1 MNEIL
6 VSSTLEVLLDNRF
19 YVLTR
24 NTYWYN
30 ENEEYNTNINI
41 IYNNKIYQVIQRVNK
56 GENPDTNPEKFQV
69 LEFRE
74 ILSENVIT
82 EQINES
88 NKLIRELKQ
97 FDITQAIPRL
107 EALENRNIIFDDTI
121 TKFKQETENN
131 FTELDKYLRTSKT
144 QLQTKISDISTNL
157 QNTSDTLDAK
167 LDTGLNSVTNMANY
181 NKQQIEEIKEHLEN
195 IPDVSAMDNHIKDTS
210 IHFTKEEV
218 LKEATS
224 NVVTT
229 GYDGQ
234 LLSIKDNKPSP
245 KNPIT
250 FINLKM
256 SEDELQLALASKPL
270 TLSDVFSTWTK
281 FAHLPDYNQTISGT
295 ALSEVNAWKYNS
307 SLNAIQNAIN
317 TTAFVGFLR
326 PEPKQ
331 NWRLK
336 IRGKGTDSDND
347 YFAIIIGYLVDEN
360 GVQHTLSL
368 LRTYD
373 KSEHPNTG
381 LFSLVYDFNSI
392 ANWSGLVIVNE
403 TSQIKTQGASWTK
416 PTLIQVTRKGNYIKC
431 ETSESNGSTLTASF
445 EYTLPTE
452 KPETWTDEQFNNITK
467 MLSEPSQMGFGMCSQ
482 PGYFQLLETDGIFDN
497 SDIFDGINN
506 VVYKFNNT
514 SNKWENS
521 GKISDNI
528 GNYTIC
534 FDKKTKVLAYCV
546 DDELVILNS

>member
-1 MNEIL
+1 MNEIS

-30 ENEEYNTNINI
+30 KNEEYNTDINI
-41 IYNNKIYQVIQRVNK
+41 IYDNKIYQVIQRVNK

-69 LEFRE
+69 LDFRE

-88 NKLIRELKQ
+88 NKLIQELKQ
-97 FDITQAIPRL
+97 FDFTQAIPRL

-131 FTELDKYLRTSKT
+131 FTELDKFLRTSKT

-157 QNTSDTLDAK
+157 QNTSDALNAK
-167 LDTGLNSVTNMANY
+167 VDTGLNSVTNMANY

-250 FINLKM
+250 FVNLKM

-270 TLSDVFSTWTK
+270 TLSDVFKTWTK
-281 FAHLPDYNQTISGT
+281 FAHLPNYNQTISGT
-295 ALSEVNAWKYNS
+295 ALSEVNAWRYNS
-307 SLNAIQNAIN
+307 SLNAIQNSVN

-347 YFAIIIGYLVDEN
+347 YFAIIIGYLVDEH

-368 LRTYD
+368 LRTYNNT
-373 KSEHPNTG
+373 EHAKTG

-392 ANWSGLVIVNE
+392 ANWDGLVIMNE
-403 TSQIKTQGASWTK
+403 TSQIKTQGVSWTK

-431 ETSESNGSTLTASF
+431 ETGESNGSTLTASF

-452 KPETWTDEQFNNITK
+452 KPEAWTDEQFNNITK

>member
-1 MNEIL
+1 MNEIS

-30 ENEEYNTNINI
+30 KNEEYNTDINI
-41 IYNNKIYQVIQRVNK
+41 IYDNKIYQVIQRVNK

-69 LEFRE
+69 LDFRE

-88 NKLIRELKQ
+88 NKLIQELKQ
-97 FDITQAIPRL
+97 FDFTQAIPRL

-131 FTELDKYLRTSKT
+131 FTELDKFLRTSKT

-157 QNTSDTLDAK
+157 QNTSDALNAK
-167 LDTGLNSVTNMANY
+167 VDTGLNSVTNMANY

-250 FINLKM
+250 FVNLKM

-270 TLSDVFSTWTK
+270 TLSDVFKTWTK
-281 FAHLPDYNQTISGT
+281 FAHLPNYNQTISGT
-295 ALSEVNAWKYNS
+295 ALSEVNAWRYNS
-307 SLNAIQNAIN
+307 SLNAIQNSVN

-347 YFAIIIGYLVDEN
+347 YFAIIIGYLVDEH

-368 LRTYD
+368 LRTYNNT
-373 KSEHPNTG
+373 EHAKTG

-392 ANWSGLVIVNE
+392 ANWDGLVIVNE
-403 TSQIKTQGASWTK
+403 TPQIKTQGVSWTK

-431 ETSESNGSTLTASF
+431 ETGESNGSTLTASF

-452 KPETWTDEQFNNITK
+452 KPEAWTDEQFNNITK

>member
-1 MNEIL
+1 MNEIS

-30 ENEEYNTNINI
+30 KNEEYNTDINI
-41 IYNNKIYQVIQRVNK
+41 IYDKKIYQVIQRVNK

-88 NKLIRELKQ
+88 NKLIQELKQ

-107 EALENRNIIFDDTI
+107 EALENRNIIFNDTI

-131 FTELDKYLRTSKT
+131 FTELDKSLRTSKT

-157 QNTSDTLDAK
+157 QNTSDALNAK

-181 NKQQIEEIKEHLEN
+181 NKQQIEEIQEHLEN

-218 LKEATS
+218 LNEATS

-234 LLSIKDNKPSP
+234 LLSIKNNKPSP

-250 FINLKM
+250 FVNLKM

-270 TLSDVFSTWTK
+270 TLSDVFKTWTK
-281 FAHLPDYNQTISGT
+281 FAHLPNYNQTISGT
-295 ALSEVNAWKYNS
+295 ALSEVNAWRYNS
-307 SLNAIQNAIN
+307 SLNAIQNSVN

-347 YFAIIIGYLVDEN
+347 YFAIIIGYLVDEH

-368 LRTYD
+368 LRTYNNT
-373 KSEHPNTG
+373 EHSKTG

-392 ANWSGLVIVNE
+392 ANWDGLVIVNE
-403 TSQIKTQGASWTK
+403 TSQIKTQGVSWTK

-431 ETSESNGSTLTASF
+431 ETGESNGSTLTASF

-452 KPETWTDEQFNNITK
+452 KPEAWTDEQFNNITK

>member
-30 ENEEYNTNINI
+30 ENEEYNTDINI

-88 NKLIRELKQ
+88 NKLIQELKQ

-107 EALENRNIIFDDTI
+107 EALENRNIIFNDTI

-157 QNTSDTLDAK
+157 QNTSDTLNAK
-167 LDTGLNSVTNMANY
+167 IDTGLNSVTNMANY
-181 NKQQIEEIKEHLEN
+181 NKQQIEEIKEHLES

-250 FINLKM
+250 FVNLKM

-295 ALSEVNAWKYNS
+295 ALSEVNAWTYNS
-307 SLNAIQNAIN
+307 SLNAIQNSIN

-373 KSEHPNTG
+373 NTEHDKTG

-392 ANWSGLVIVNE
+392 ANWDGLVIVNE

-431 ETSESNGSTLTASF
+431 ETGESNGSELTASF

-452 KPETWTDEQFNNITK
+452 KPEAWTDEQFNNITK

>member
-1 MNEIL
+1 MNEIF

-30 ENEEYNTNINI
+30 KNEEYNTNINI

-88 NKLIRELKQ
+88 NKLIQELKQ

-107 EALENRNIIFDDTI
+107 EALENRNIIFNDTI

-131 FTELDKYLRTSKT
+131 FTELDKSLRTSKT

-157 QNTSDTLDAK
+157 QNTSDTLNAK
-167 LDTGLNSVTNMANY
+167 IDTGLNSVTNMANY
-181 NKQQIEEIKEHLEN
+181 NKQQIEEIQEHLEN

-210 IHFTKEEV
+210 IHFSKEEV

-234 LLSIKDNKPSP
+234 LLSIKNNKPSP

-250 FINLKM
+250 FVNLKM

-270 TLSDVFSTWTK
+270 TLSDVFKTWTK
-281 FAHLPDYNQTISGT
+281 FAHLPNYSQTISGT
-295 ALSEVNAWKYNS
+295 ALSEVNAWRYNS
-307 SLNAIQNAIN
+307 SLNAIQNSVN

-347 YFAIIIGYLVDEN
+347 YFAIIIGYLVDEH

-368 LRTYD
+368 LRTYNNT
-373 KSEHPNTG
+373 EHAKTG

-392 ANWSGLVIVNE
+392 ANWDGLVIMNE
-403 TSQIKTQGASWTK
+403 TSQIKTQGVSWAK

-431 ETSESNGSTLTASF
+431 ETGESNGSTLTASF

-452 KPETWTDEQFNNITK
+452 KPEAWTDEQFNNITK

>member
-30 ENEEYNTNINI
+30 ENEEYNTDINI

-88 NKLIRELKQ
+88 NKLIQELKQ

-157 QNTSDTLDAK
+157 QNTSDTLNAK
-167 LDTGLNSVTNMANY
+167 VDTGLNSVTNMANY
-181 NKQQIEEIKEHLEN
+181 NKQQIEEIKEHLES

-295 ALSEVNAWKYNS
+295 ALSEVNAWTYNS
-307 SLNAIQNAIN
+307 SLNAIQNSIN

-326 PEPKQ
+326 PEPKF

-368 LRTYD
+368 LRTFD

-392 ANWSGLVIVNE
+392 ANWDGLVIVNE

-431 ETSESNGSTLTASF
+431 ETGESNGSTLTASF

-452 KPETWTDEQFNNITK
+452 KPEAWTEEQFNNITK

>member
-1 MNEIL
+1 MNEIS

-30 ENEEYNTNINI
+30 KNEEYNTNINI

-88 NKLIRELKQ
+88 NKLIQELKQ

-107 EALENRNIIFDDTI
+107 EALENRNIIFNDSI

-131 FTELDKYLRTSKT
+131 FTELDKSLRTSKT

-157 QNTSDTLDAK
+157 QNTSDALNAK
-167 LDTGLNSVTNMANY
+167 IDTGLNSVTNMANY
-181 NKQQIEEIKEHLEN
+181 NKQQIEEIQEHLEN

-234 LLSIKDNKPSP
+234 LLSIKNNKPSP

-270 TLSDVFSTWTK
+270 TLSDVFKTWTK
-281 FAHLPDYNQTISGT
+281 FAHLPNYSQTISGT
-295 ALSEVNAWKYNS
+295 ALSEVNAWRYNS
-307 SLNAIQNAIN
+307 SLNAIQNSVN

-347 YFAIIIGYLVDEN
+347 YFAIIIGYLVDEH

-368 LRTYD
+368 LRTYNNT
-373 KSEHPNTG
+373 EHAKTG

-392 ANWSGLVIVNE
+392 ANWDGLVIMNE
-403 TSQIKTQGASWTK
+403 TSQIKTQGVSWAK

-431 ETSESNGSTLTASF
+431 ETGESNGSTLTASF

-452 KPETWTDEQFNNITK
+452 KPEAWTDEQFNNITK

>member
-30 ENEEYNTNINI
+30 ESEEYNTDINI

-88 NKLIRELKQ
+88 NKLIQELKQ

-157 QNTSDTLDAK
+157 QNTSDTLNAK
-167 LDTGLNSVTNMANY
+167 VDTGLNSVTNMANY

-295 ALSEVNAWKYNS
+295 ALSEVNAWTYNS

-431 ETSESNGSTLTASF
+431 ETGESNSSELTASF

>member
-1 MNEIL
+1 MNEIS

-30 ENEEYNTNINI
+30 ENEEYNTDINI
-41 IYNNKIYQVIQRVNK
+41 IYDNKIYQVIQSVNK

-69 LEFRE
+69 LDFRE

-88 NKLIRELKQ
+88 NKLIQELKQ
-97 FDITQAIPRL
+97 FDFTQAIPRL

-131 FTELDKYLRTSKT
+131 FTELDKSLKTSKT

-157 QNTSDTLDAK
+157 QNTSDTLNAK

-218 LKEATS
+218 LREATS

-250 FINLKM
+250 FVNLKM

-270 TLSDVFSTWTK
+270 TLSDVFKTWTK
-281 FAHLPDYNQTISGT
+281 FAHLPNYNQTISGT

-307 SLNAIQNAIN
+307 SLNAIQNTVN

-347 YFAIIIGYLVDEN
+347 YFAIIIGYLVDES

-368 LRTYD
+368 LRTYNNT
-373 KSEHPNTG
+373 EHSKTG

-392 ANWSGLVIVNE
+392 ANWDGLVIMNE
-403 TSQIKTQGASWTK
+403 TSQIKTQGVSWTK

-431 ETSESNGSTLTASF
+431 ETGESNSSTLTASF

-452 KPETWTDEQFNNITK
+452 KPEAWTDEQFNNITK

>member
-30 ENEEYNTNINI
+30 ENEEYNTDINI

-88 NKLIRELKQ
+88 NKLIQELKQ

-157 QNTSDTLDAK
+157 QNTSDTLNAK
-167 LDTGLNSVTNMANY
+167 IDTGLNSVTNMANY
-181 NKQQIEEIKEHLEN
+181 NKQQIEEIKEHLES

-250 FINLKM
+250 FVNLKM

-295 ALSEVNAWKYNS
+295 ALSEVNAWTYNS
-307 SLNAIQNAIN
+307 SLNAIQNSIN

-392 ANWSGLVIVNE
+392 ANWDGLVIVNE

-431 ETSESNGSTLTASF
+431 ETGESNGSELTASF

-452 KPETWTDEQFNNITK
+452 KPEAWTEEQFNNITK

-482 PGYFQLLETDGIFDN
+482 SGYFQLLETDGIFDN

>member
-30 ENEEYNTNINI
+30 ENEEYNTDINI
-41 IYNNKIYQVIQRVNK
+41 IYDNKIYQVIQRVNK

-88 NKLIRELKQ
+88 NKLIQELKQ
-97 FDITQAIPRL
+97 FDFTQAIPRL

-403 TSQIKTQGASWTK
+403 TSQIKTQGATWTK

>member
-30 ENEEYNTNINI
+30 ENEEYNTDINI

-88 NKLIRELKQ
+88 NKLIQELKQ

-107 EALENRNIIFDDTI
+107 EALENRNIIFNDTI

-157 QNTSDTLDAK
+157 QNTSDTLNAK
-167 LDTGLNSVTNMANY
+167 VDTGLNSVTNMANY

-250 FINLKM
+250 FVNLKM

-295 ALSEVNAWKYNS
+295 ALSEVNAWTYNS
-307 SLNAIQNAIN
+307 SLNAIQNSIN

-392 ANWSGLVIVNE
+392 ANWDGLVIVNE

-431 ETSESNGSTLTASF
+431 ETGESNGSELTASF

-452 KPETWTDEQFNNITK
+452 KPEAWTDEQFNNITK

>member
-30 ENEEYNTNINI
+30 ENEEYNTDINI
-41 IYNNKIYQVIQRVNK
+41 IYDNKIYQVIQRVNK

-88 NKLIRELKQ
+88 NKLIQELKQ

-144 QLQTKISDISTNL
+144 QLQTKISDVSANL
-157 QNTSDTLDAK
+157 QNTSDTLNAR

-250 FINLKM
+250 FVNLKM

-281 FAHLPDYNQTISGT
+281 FAHLPNYDQTISGT
-295 ALSEVNAWKYNS
+295 ALSEVNAWEYNS
-307 SLNAIQNAIN
+307 SLNAIQNSVN

-347 YFAIIIGYLVDEN
+347 YFAIIIGYLVDEH

-368 LRTYD
+368 LRTYGNNEHD
-373 KSEHPNTG
+373 KTG

-392 ANWSGLVIVNE
+392 ANWDGLVIVNE
-403 TSQIKTQGASWTK
+403 TSQIKTQGVSWTK

-431 ETSESNGSTLTASF
+431 ETGESNGSTLTASF

-452 KPETWTDEQFNNITK
+452 KPEAWTDEQFSNITK

-506 VVYKFNNT
+506 VVYKFNNI

>member
-1 MNEIL
+1 MNEIS

-30 ENEEYNTNINI
+30 ENEEYNTDINI
-41 IYNNKIYQVIQRVNK
+41 IYGNKIYQVIQRVNK

-69 LEFRE
+69 LDFRE

-97 FDITQAIPRL
+97 FDFTQAIPRL

-131 FTELDKYLRTSKT
+131 FTELDKFLRTSKT

-157 QNTSDTLDAK
+157 QNTSDTLNAR

-195 IPDVSAMDNHIKDTS
+195 IPDVSAMDNHIKDTN

-218 LKEATS
+218 PREATS

-234 LLSIKDNKPSP
+234 LLSIKNNKPSP

-270 TLSDVFSTWTK
+270 TLSDVFKTWTK
-281 FAHLPDYNQTISGT
+281 FAHLPNYNQTISGT
-295 ALSEVNAWKYNS
+295 ALSEVNAWRYNS
-307 SLNAIQNAIN
+307 SLNAIQNSIN

-347 YFAIIIGYLVDEN
+347 YFAIIIGYLVDEH

-368 LRTYD
+368 LRTYNNT
-373 KSEHPNTG
+373 EHSKTG

-392 ANWSGLVIVNE
+392 ANWDGLVIMNE
-403 TSQIKTQGASWTK
+403 TSQIKTQGVSWTK

-431 ETSESNGSTLTASF
+431 ETGESNGSTLTASF

-452 KPETWTDEQFNNITK
+452 KPEAWTDEQFKNITK

>member
-30 ENEEYNTNINI
+30 ENEEYNTDINI

-88 NKLIRELKQ
+88 NKLIQELKQ

-107 EALENRNIIFDDTI
+107 EALENRNIIFNDTI

-157 QNTSDTLDAK
+157 QNTSDTLNAK
-167 LDTGLNSVTNMANY
+167 IDTGLNSVTNMANY

-250 FINLKM
+250 FVNLKM

-307 SLNAIQNAIN
+307 SLNAIQNSIN

-392 ANWSGLVIVNE
+392 ANWDGLVIVNE

-431 ETSESNGSTLTASF
+431 ETGESNGSELTASF

-452 KPETWTDEQFNNITK
+452 KPEAWTDEQFNNITK

>member
-1 MNEIL
+1 MNEIS
-6 VSSTLEVLLDNRF
+6 VSGTLEVLLDNRF

-30 ENEEYNTNINI
+30 ENEEYNTDINI

-69 LEFRE
+69 LDFRE

-88 NKLIRELKQ
+88 NKLIQELKQ
-97 FDITQAIPRL
+97 FDFTQAIPRL

-131 FTELDKYLRTSKT
+131 FTELDKFLRTSKT
-144 QLQTKISDISTNL
+144 QLQTKISDISANL
-157 QNTSDTLDAK
+157 QNTSDTLNAK

-218 LKEATS
+218 LREATS

-234 LLSIKDNKPSP
+234 LLSIKNNKPSP

-270 TLSDVFSTWTK
+270 TLSDVFKTWTK
-281 FAHLPDYNQTISGT
+281 FAHLPNYSQTISGT
-295 ALSEVNAWKYNS
+295 ALSEVNAWRYNN
-307 SLNAIQNAIN
+307 SLNAIQNSVN

-347 YFAIIIGYLVDEN
+347 YFAIIIGYLVDES

-368 LRTYD
+368 LRTYNNT
-373 KSEHPNTG
+373 EHAKTG

-392 ANWSGLVIVNE
+392 ANWDGLVIMNE
-403 TSQIKTQGASWTK
+403 TSQIKTQGVSWTK

-431 ETSESNGSTLTASF
+431 ETGESNGSTLTASF

-452 KPETWTDEQFNNITK
+452 KPEAWTDEQFKNITK

>member
-30 ENEEYNTNINI
+30 ENEEYNTDINI
-41 IYNNKIYQVIQRVNK
+41 IYGNKIYQVIQRVNK

-69 LEFRE
+69 LDYRE

-88 NKLIRELKQ
+88 NKLIQELKQ
-97 FDITQAIPRL
+97 FDFTQAIPRL

-157 QNTSDTLDAK
+157 QNTSDTLNAK
-167 LDTGLNSVTNMANY
+167 VDTGLNSVTNMANY

-218 LKEATS
+218 LKEANS

-307 SLNAIQNAIN
+307 SLNAIQNSIN

-392 ANWSGLVIVNE
+392 ANWDGLVIVNE
-403 TSQIKTQGASWTK
+403 TAQIKTQGASWTK

-452 KPETWTDEQFNNITK
+452 KPEAWTDEQFNNITK

>member
-30 ENEEYNTNINI
+30 ENEEYNTDINI
-41 IYNNKIYQVIQRVNK
+41 IYDNKIYQVIQRVNK

-88 NKLIRELKQ
+88 NKLIQELKQ

-131 FTELDKYLRTSKT
+131 FTELDKSLKTSKT

-157 QNTSDTLDAK
+157 QNTSDTLNAK
-167 LDTGLNSVTNMANY
+167 IDTGLNSVTNMANY

-195 IPDVSAMDNHIKDTS
+195 IPDVSAMDNHIRDTS

-218 LKEATS
+218 LREATS

-250 FINLKM
+250 FVNLKM

-270 TLSDVFSTWTK
+270 TLSDVFKTWTK
-281 FAHLPDYNQTISGT
+281 FAHLPNYKQTISGT
-295 ALSEVNAWKYNS
+295 ALSEVNAWRYNS
-307 SLNAIQNAIN
+307 SLNAIQNSVN

-347 YFAIIIGYLVDEN
+347 YFAIIIGYLVDEH

-368 LRTYD
+368 LRTYNNT
-373 KSEHPNTG
+373 EHAKTG

-392 ANWSGLVIVNE
+392 ANWDGLVIVNE
-403 TSQIKTQGASWTK
+403 TSQIKTQGVSWTK

-431 ETSESNGSTLTASF
+431 ETGESNGSTLTASF

-452 KPETWTDEQFNNITK
+452 KPEAWTDEQFNNITK

>member
-1 MNEIL
+1 MNEML

-30 ENEEYNTNINI
+30 ENEEYNIDINI

-69 LEFRE
+69 LEYRE

-88 NKLIRELKQ
+88 NKLIQELKQ

-157 QNTSDTLDAK
+157 QNTSDALDAK

-431 ETSESNGSTLTASF
+431 ETGESNGSTLTASF

-452 KPETWTDEQFNNITK
+452 KPEAWTDEQFNNITK

-534 FDKKTKVLAYCV
+534 FDKKTKVLAYCI

>member
-30 ENEEYNTNINI
+30 ENEEYNTDINI

-69 LEFRE
+69 LDYRE

-88 NKLIRELKQ
+88 NKLIQELKQ
-97 FDITQAIPRL
+97 FDFTQAIPRL

-157 QNTSDTLDAK
+157 QNTSNTLDAK

-181 NKQQIEEIKEHLEN
+181 NKQQIEEIKEHLED

-295 ALSEVNAWKYNS
+295 ALSEVNAWTYNS
-307 SLNAIQNAIN
+307 SLNAIQNSIN

-368 LRTYD
+368 LRTFD

-392 ANWSGLVIVNE
+392 ANWDGLVIMNE

-431 ETSESNGSTLTASF
+431 ETGESNGSTLTASF

-452 KPETWTDEQFNNITK
+452 KPETWTEEQFNNITK

>member
-1 MNEIL
+1 MNEIS
-6 VSSTLEVLLDNRF
+6 VSGTLEVLLDNRF

-30 ENEEYNTNINI
+30 KNEEYNTDINI
-41 IYNNKIYQVIQRVNK
+41 IYGNKIYQVIQRVNK

-69 LEFRE
+69 LDFRE

-88 NKLIRELKQ
+88 NKLIQELKQ
-97 FDITQAIPRL
+97 FDFTQAIPRL

-131 FTELDKYLRTSKT
+131 FTELDKFLRTSKT

-157 QNTSDTLDAK
+157 QNTSDALNAK
-167 LDTGLNSVTNMANY
+167 VDTGLNSVTNMANY

-218 LKEATS
+218 LREATS

-234 LLSIKDNKPSP
+234 LLSIKNNKPSP

-270 TLSDVFSTWTK
+270 TLSDVFKTWTK
-281 FAHLPDYNQTISGT
+281 FAHLPNYSQTISGT
-295 ALSEVNAWKYNS
+295 ALSEVNAWRYNS
-307 SLNAIQNAIN
+307 SLNAIQNSVN

-347 YFAIIIGYLVDEN
+347 YFAIIIGYLVDEH

-368 LRTYD
+368 LRTYNNT
-373 KSEHPNTG
+373 EHAKTG

-392 ANWSGLVIVNE
+392 ANWDGLVIMNE
-403 TSQIKTQGASWTK
+403 TSQIKTQGVSWTK

-431 ETSESNGSTLTASF
+431 ETGESNGSTLTASF

-452 KPETWTDEQFNNITK
+452 KPEAWTDEQFNNITK

>member
-1 MNEIL
+1 MNEIS
-6 VSSTLEVLLDNRF
+6 VTSTLEVLLDNRF

-30 ENEEYNTNINI
+30 KNEEYNTDINI

-69 LEFRE
+69 LEYRE

-88 NKLIRELKQ
+88 NKLINELKQ
-97 FDITQAIPRL
+97 FDFTQAIPRL

-131 FTELDKYLRTSKT
+131 FTELDKFLRTSKT
-144 QLQTKISDISTNL
+144 QLQTKISDISANL
-157 QNTSDTLDAK
+157 QNTSDSLNAK
-167 LDTGLNSVTNMANY
+167 IDTGLNSVTNMANY
-181 NKQQIEEIKEHLEN
+181 NKQQIEEIKEHLDN

-218 LKEATS
+218 LREATS

-234 LLSIKDNKPSP
+234 LLSIKNNKPSP

-270 TLSDVFSTWTK
+270 TLSDVFKTWTK
-281 FAHLPDYNQTISGT
+281 FAHLPNYNQTISGT
-295 ALSEVNAWKYNS
+295 ALSEVNAWRYNS
-307 SLNAIQNAIN
+307 SLNAIQNSVN

-347 YFAIIIGYLVDEN
+347 YFAIIIGYLVDEH

-368 LRTYD
+368 LRTYNNT
-373 KSEHPNTG
+373 EHSKTG

-392 ANWSGLVIVNE
+392 ANWDGLVIVNE
-403 TSQIKTQGASWTK
+403 TSQIKTQGVSWTK

-431 ETSESNGSTLTASF
+431 ETGESNGSTLTASF

-452 KPETWTDEQFNNITK
+452 KPEAWTDEQFNNITK

>member
-1 MNEIL
+1 MNEIS

-30 ENEEYNTNINI
+30 KNEEYNTDINI
-41 IYNNKIYQVIQRVNK
+41 IYDNKIYQVIQRVNK
-56 GENPDTNPEKFQV
+56 GENPDTNPEKFKV

-88 NKLIRELKQ
+88 NKLIQELKQ

-131 FTELDKYLRTSKT
+131 FTELDKSLKTSKT

-157 QNTSDTLDAK
+157 QNTSDTLNAK
-167 LDTGLNSVTNMANY
+167 VDTGLNSVTNMANY

-218 LKEATS
+218 LREATS

-234 LLSIKDNKPSP
+234 LLSIKNNKPSP

-250 FINLKM
+250 FVNLKM

-281 FAHLPDYNQTISGT
+281 FAHLPNYNQTISGT
-295 ALSEVNAWKYNS
+295 ALSEVNAWRYNS
-307 SLNAIQNAIN
+307 SLNAIQNSVN

-347 YFAIIIGYLVDEN
+347 YFAIIIGYLVDEH

-368 LRTYD
+368 LRTYNNT
-373 KSEHPNTG
+373 EHAKTG

-392 ANWSGLVIVNE
+392 ANWDGLVIMNE
-403 TSQIKTQGASWTK
+403 TSQIKTQGVSWTK

-431 ETSESNGSTLTASF
+431 ETGESNGSTLTASF

-452 KPETWTDEQFNNITK
+452 KPEAWTDEQFNNITK

>member
-30 ENEEYNTNINI
+30 ENEEYNTDINI

-88 NKLIRELKQ
+88 NKLIQELKQ

-107 EALENRNIIFDDTI
+107 EALENRNIIFNDTI

-157 QNTSDTLDAK
+157 QNTSDTLNAK
-167 LDTGLNSVTNMANY
+167 VDTGLNSVTNMANY

-250 FINLKM
+250 FVNLKM

-295 ALSEVNAWKYNS
+295 ALSEVNAWTYNS
-307 SLNAIQNAIN
+307 SLNAIQNSIN

-392 ANWSGLVIVNE
+392 ANWDGLVIVNE

-431 ETSESNGSTLTASF
+431 ETGESNGSELTASF

-452 KPETWTDEQFNNITK
+452 KPEAWTEEQFNNITK

>member
-1 MNEIL
+1 MNDIS

-30 ENEEYNTNINI
+30 ENEEYNTDINI

-88 NKLIRELKQ
+88 NKLIQELKQ

-281 FAHLPDYNQTISGT
+281 FAHLPNYSQTISGT

-307 SLNAIQNAIN
+307 SLNAIQNSIN

-431 ETSESNGSTLTASF
+431 ETGESNGSELTASF

-452 KPETWTDEQFNNITK
+452 KPEAWTDEQFNNITK

>member
-1 MNEIL
+1 MNEIS
-6 VSSTLEVLLDNRF
+6 VSGTLEVLLDNRF

-30 ENEEYNTNINI
+30 ENEEYNTDINI
-41 IYNNKIYQVIQRVNK
+41 IYGNKIYQVIQRVNK

-69 LEFRE
+69 LDFRE

-88 NKLIRELKQ
+88 NKLIQELKQ
-97 FDITQAIPRL
+97 FDFTQAIPRL

-131 FTELDKYLRTSKT
+131 FTELDKFLRTSKT

-157 QNTSDTLDAK
+157 QNTSDTLNAR

-218 LKEATS
+218 LREATS

-234 LLSIKDNKPSP
+234 LLSIKNNKPSP

-270 TLSDVFSTWTK
+270 TLSDVFKTWTK
-281 FAHLPDYNQTISGT
+281 FAHLPNYSQTISGT
-295 ALSEVNAWKYNS
+295 ALSEVNAWRYNS
-307 SLNAIQNAIN
+307 SLNAIQNSVN

-347 YFAIIIGYLVDEN
+347 YFAIIIGYLVDEH

-368 LRTYD
+368 LRTYNNT
-373 KSEHPNTG
+373 EHAKTG

-392 ANWSGLVIVNE
+392 ANWDGLVIMNE
-403 TSQIKTQGASWTK
+403 TSQIKTQGVSWTK

-431 ETSESNGSTLTASF
+431 ETGESNGSTLTASF

-452 KPETWTDEQFNNITK
+452 KPEAWTDEQFNNITK

>member
-30 ENEEYNTNINI
+30 ENEEYNTDINI

-88 NKLIRELKQ
+88 NKLIQELKQ

-157 QNTSDTLDAK
+157 QNTSDTLNAK
-167 LDTGLNSVTNMANY
+167 IDTGLNSVTNMANY

-250 FINLKM
+250 FVNLKM

-295 ALSEVNAWKYNS
+295 ALSEVNAWTYNS
-307 SLNAIQNAIN
+307 SLNAIQNSIN

-368 LRTYD
+368 LRAYD
-373 KSEHPNTG
+373 NTEHDKTG

-392 ANWSGLVIVNE
+392 ANWDGLVIVNE

-431 ETSESNGSTLTASF
+431 ETGESNGSELTASF

-452 KPETWTDEQFNNITK
+452 KPEAWTDEQFNNITK

>member
-30 ENEEYNTNINI
+30 ENEEYNTDINI

-88 NKLIRELKQ
+88 NKLIQELKQ

-157 QNTSDTLDAK
+157 QNTSDTLNAK
-167 LDTGLNSVTNMANY
+167 VDTGLNSVTNMANY

-250 FINLKM
+250 FVNLKM
-256 SEDELQLALASKPL
+256 SEEELQLALASKPL

-403 TSQIKTQGASWTK
+403 TSQIKTQGATWSK

-431 ETSESNGSTLTASF
+431 ETGESNGSTLTASF

-452 KPETWTDEQFNNITK
+452 KPEAWTDEQFNNITK

-506 VVYKFNNT
+506 VVYKYNTT

-521 GKISDNI
+521 GKISDVI

-534 FDKKTKVLAYCV
+534 FDKKTKVLAYCI

>member
-30 ENEEYNTNINI
+30 ENEEYNTDINI

-88 NKLIRELKQ
+88 NKLIQELKQ

-107 EALENRNIIFDDTI
+107 EALENRNIIFNDTI

-157 QNTSDTLDAK
+157 QNTSDTLNAK
-167 LDTGLNSVTNMANY
+167 IDTGLNSVTNMANY
-181 NKQQIEEIKEHLEN
+181 NKQQIEEIKEHLES

-250 FINLKM
+250 FVNLKM

-295 ALSEVNAWKYNS
+295 ALSEVNAWTYNS
-307 SLNAIQNAIN
+307 SLNAIQNSIN

-336 IRGKGTDSDND
+336 IRGKGTDTDND

-373 KSEHPNTG
+373 NTEHDKTG

-392 ANWSGLVIVNE
+392 ANWDGLVIVNE
-403 TSQIKTQGASWTK
+403 TSQIKTQGATWSK

-431 ETSESNGSTLTASF
+431 ETGESNGSELTASF

-452 KPETWTDEQFNNITK
+452 KPEAWTDEQFNNITK
-467 MLSEPSQMGFGMCSQ
+467 MLSEPSQMGFGMRSQ

>member
-1 MNEIL
+1 MNEIF

-30 ENEEYNTNINI
+30 KNEEYNTNINI

-88 NKLIRELKQ
+88 NKLIQELKQ

-107 EALENRNIIFDDTI
+107 EALENRNIIFNDTI

-131 FTELDKYLRTSKT
+131 FTELDKSLRTSKT
-144 QLQTKISDISTNL
+144 QLQNKISDISTNL
-157 QNTSDTLDAK
+157 QNTSDTLNAK
-167 LDTGLNSVTNMANY
+167 IDTGLNSVTNMASY
-181 NKQQIEEIKEHLEN
+181 NKQQIEEIQEHLEN

-234 LLSIKDNKPSP
+234 LLSIKNNKPSP

-250 FINLKM
+250 FVNLKM

-270 TLSDVFSTWTK
+270 TLSDVFKTWTK
-281 FAHLPDYNQTISGT
+281 FAHLPNYSQTISGT
-295 ALSEVNAWKYNS
+295 ALSEVNAWRYNS
-307 SLNAIQNAIN
+307 SLNAIQNSVN

-347 YFAIIIGYLVDEN
+347 YFAIIIGYLVDEH

-368 LRTYD
+368 LRTYNNT
-373 KSEHPNTG
+373 EHSKTG

-392 ANWSGLVIVNE
+392 ANWDGLVIMNE
-403 TSQIKTQGASWTK
+403 TSQIKTQGVSWAK

-431 ETSESNGSTLTASF
+431 ETGESNGSTLTASF

-452 KPETWTDEQFNNITK
+452 KPEAWTDEQFNNITK

>member
-30 ENEEYNTNINI
+30 ENEEYNTDINI

-88 NKLIRELKQ
+88 NKLIQELKQ

-157 QNTSDTLDAK
+157 QNTSDTLNAK
-167 LDTGLNSVTNMANY
+167 VDTGLNSVTNMANY

-250 FINLKM
+250 FVNLKM

-295 ALSEVNAWKYNS
+295 ALSEVNAWTYNS
-307 SLNAIQNAIN
+307 SLNAIQNSIN

-392 ANWSGLVIVNE
+392 ANWDGLVIVNE

-431 ETSESNGSTLTASF
+431 ETGESNGSELTASF

-452 KPETWTDEQFNNITK
+452 KPEAWTEEQFNNITK

>member
-1 MNEIL
+1 MNEIS

-30 ENEEYNTNINI
+30 ENEEYNTDINI

-69 LEFRE
+69 LDYRE

-88 NKLIRELKQ
+88 NKLIQELKQ
-97 FDITQAIPRL
+97 FDFTQAIPRL

-131 FTELDKYLRTSKT
+131 FTELDKFLRTSKT

-157 QNTSDTLDAK
+157 QNTSDTLNAK
-167 LDTGLNSVTNMANY
+167 IDTGLNSVTNMANY

-250 FINLKM
+250 FVNLKM

-295 ALSEVNAWKYNS
+295 ALSEVNAWTYNS
-307 SLNAIQNAIN
+307 SLNAIQNSIN

-368 LRTYD
+368 LRTFD
-373 KSEHPNTG
+373 NDEHAETG

-392 ANWSGLVIVNE
+392 ANWDGLVIVNE

-431 ETSESNGSTLTASF
+431 ETGESNGSTLTASF

-452 KPETWTDEQFNNITK
+452 KPEAWTDEQFNNITK

>member
-30 ENEEYNTNINI
+30 ENEEYNTDINI

-88 NKLIRELKQ
+88 NKLIQELKQ

-107 EALENRNIIFDDTI
+107 EALENRNIIFNDTI

-157 QNTSDTLDAK
+157 QNTSNALNAK

-210 IHFTKEEV
+210 IHFTKDEV

-307 SLNAIQNAIN
+307 SLNAIQNSIN

-392 ANWSGLVIVNE
+392 ANWSGLVIVDE

-431 ETSESNGSTLTASF
+431 ETGESNGSTLTASF

-452 KPETWTDEQFNNITK
+452 KPEAWTEEQFNNITK

>member
-30 ENEEYNTNINI
+30 ENEEYNTDINI

-69 LEFRE
+69 LEYRE

-88 NKLIRELKQ
+88 NKLIQELKQ

-157 QNTSDTLDAK
+157 QNTSNALNAK

-195 IPDVSAMDNHIKDTS
+195 IPDVSAMDNHIKDTN

-256 SEDELQLALASKPL
+256 DEESLQLALASKPL

-295 ALSEVNAWKYNS
+295 ALSEVNAWTYNS
-307 SLNAIQNAIN
+307 SLNAIQNSIN

-368 LRTYD
+368 LRTFDNTEHD
-373 KSEHPNTG
+373 KTG

-392 ANWSGLVIVNE
+392 ANWDGLVIVNE
-403 TSQIKTQGASWTK
+403 TSQIKTQGARWTT

-431 ETSESNGSTLTASF
+431 ETGESNGSTLTASF

-452 KPETWTDEQFNNITK
+452 KPEAWTDEQFNNITK

-497 SDIFDGINN
+497 SDIFDGIIN

-534 FDKKTKVLAYCV
+534 FDKKTKVLAYCI

>member
-1 MNEIL
+1 MNEIS
-6 VSSTLEVLLDNRF
+6 VSGTLEVLLDNRF

-30 ENEEYNTNINI
+30 ENEEYNTDINI
-41 IYNNKIYQVIQRVNK
+41 IYDNKIYQVIQRVNK

-69 LEFRE
+69 LDFRE

-88 NKLIRELKQ
+88 NRLIQELKQ
-97 FDITQAIPRL
+97 FDFTQAIPRL

-121 TKFKQETENN
+121 AKFKQETENN
-131 FTELDKYLRTSKT
+131 FTELDKFLRTSKT

-157 QNTSDTLDAK
+157 QNTSDTLNAK

-234 LLSIKDNKPSP
+234 LLSIKNNKPSP

-270 TLSDVFSTWTK
+270 TLSDVFKTWTK
-281 FAHLPDYNQTISGT
+281 FAHLPNYNQTISGT
-295 ALSEVNAWKYNS
+295 ALSEVNAWRYNS
-307 SLNAIQNAIN
+307 SLNAIQNSVN

-347 YFAIIIGYLVDEN
+347 YFAIIIGYLVDEH

-368 LRTYD
+368 LRTYNNT
-373 KSEHPNTG
+373 EHAKTG

-392 ANWSGLVIVNE
+392 ANWDGLVIMNE
-403 TSQIKTQGASWTK
+403 TSQIKTQGVSWTK

-431 ETSESNGSTLTASF
+431 ETGESNGSTLTASF

-452 KPETWTDEQFNNITK
+452 KPEAWTDEQFKNITK

>member
-30 ENEEYNTNINI
+30 ENEEYNTDINI

-88 NKLIRELKQ
+88 NKLIQELKQ

-157 QNTSDTLDAK
+157 QNTSDTLNAK
-167 LDTGLNSVTNMANY
+167 VDTGLNSVTNMANY

-250 FINLKM
+250 FVNLKM

-403 TSQIKTQGASWTK
+403 TSQIKTQGASWSK

-431 ETSESNGSTLTASF
+431 ETGESNGSTLTASF

-452 KPETWTDEQFNNITK
+452 KPEAWTDEQFNNITK

>member
-30 ENEEYNTNINI
+30 KNEEYNTDINI

-69 LEFRE
+69 LDYRE

-88 NKLIRELKQ
+88 NKLIQELKQ

-131 FTELDKYLRTSKT
+131 FTELDKFLRTSKT

-157 QNTSDTLDAK
+157 QNTSDTLNAK
-167 LDTGLNSVTNMANY
+167 VDTGLNSVTNMANY

-307 SLNAIQNAIN
+307 SLNAIQNSIN

-347 YFAIIIGYLVDEN
+347 YFAIIIGYLVDDN

-392 ANWSGLVIVNE
+392 ANWDGLVIVDE

-431 ETSESNGSTLTASF
+431 ETGESNGSTLTASF

-452 KPETWTDEQFNNITK
+452 KPEAWTEEQFNNITK

>member
-1 MNEIL
+1 MNEIS

-30 ENEEYNTNINI
+30 ENEEYNTDINI

-88 NKLIRELKQ
+88 NKLIQELKQ

-157 QNTSDTLDAK
+157 QNTSDTLNAR

-181 NKQQIEEIKEHLEN
+181 NKQQIEEIKEHLDD

-295 ALSEVNAWKYNS
+295 ALSEVNAWNYNS
-307 SLNAIQNAIN
+307 SLNAIQNSIN

-392 ANWSGLVIVNE
+392 ANWDGLVIVNE
-403 TSQIKTQGASWTK
+403 TSQIKTQGATWTK

-431 ETSESNGSTLTASF
+431 ETGESNGSTLTASF

-452 KPETWTDEQFNNITK
+452 KPEAWTEEQFNNITK